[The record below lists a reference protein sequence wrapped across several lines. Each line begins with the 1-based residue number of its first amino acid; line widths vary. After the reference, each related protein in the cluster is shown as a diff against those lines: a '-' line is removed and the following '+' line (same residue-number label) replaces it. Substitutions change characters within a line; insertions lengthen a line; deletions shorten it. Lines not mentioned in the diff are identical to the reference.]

1 MSGQAVR
8 FCSQCHLSET
18 EHRRIY
24 GRDFGGS
31 LALGQLCD
39 DRMFCYA
46 RAAERR
52 GRALERSRVVAWL
65 RASRE
70 PLLDQAAELIR
81 AGVHDD
87 AEKEGS

>member
-1 MSGQAVR
+1 
-8 FCSQCHLSET
+8 
-18 EHRRIY
+18 
-24 GRDFGGS
+24 
-31 LALGQLCD
+31 
-39 DRMFCYA
+39 MFCYA

-65 RASRE
+65 RAARE